1 MKKANKTNGNIKNVK
16 KSKMIL
22 LFLLVSFLFWMLI
35 KFSKEYTDTV
45 VINVAYFNLPQG
57 KVLQTEPKKTIEVT
71 LKTFGFDLIKYHLFK
86 REINVDLQEI
96 KRKNEHV
103 YYQLSDNLLSQI
115 STQLI
120 SDVEVYSV
128 KPDTLFYNIG
138 LSSTK
143 NVKVIP
149 QIEIQYESGYNLF
162 GDLEV
167 NPKEVSISGPEKLLD
182 SIVQIETKKMT
193 LENVKSSFEI
203 KIPLVTLLKSSKVE
217 YSVKEVTVSGTI
229 EKFTEARFTVPFK
242 VENLPKNYVINTFPD
257 QVEIIFQIGISDY
270 NKINKNDF
278 IISCDYERSKKD
290 ELNYLIPVVELK
302 PSFVSDVKIKPSQ
315 IEYLIKE

>member
-35 KFSKEYTDTV
+35 KLSKEYTDTV
-45 VINVAYFNLPQG
+45 TINVAYFNLPQG

-96 KRKNEHV
+96 MRKNDHV

-138 LSSTK
+138 LSTTK
-143 NVKVIP
+143 KVKVIP

-162 GDLEV
+162 GDIEV
-167 NPKEVSISGPEKLLD
+167 NPKEITISGPEKILD
-182 SIVQIETKKMT
+182 SINQIDTEKMT

-203 KIPLVTLLKSSKVE
+203 KIPLIALLKSSKVE
-217 YSVKEVTVSGTI
+217 YSEKEVTVTGTI

-242 VENLPKNYVINTFPD
+242 VQNLPNNYVINTFPD

-302 PSFVSDVKIKPSQ
+302 PSFVSEVRIKPNQ